1 MQACL
6 TDLRVAAL
14 DMNGLQINMEAD
26 YKGVPCFRAALLLMG
41 CDGQRGGAAH
51 RFQQAQAPLLSQQC
65 VQAELAQTYR
75 PRKGI
80 ACL

>member
-1 MQACL
+1 MQVCL
-6 TDLRVAAL
+6 TDLRVGAL

-26 YKGVPCFRAALLLMG
+26 YKGVASFRAALLLMR
-41 CDGQRGGAAH
+41 CDGQCGGTAH
-51 RFQQAQAPLLSQQC
+51 RFQQAQAPLLSQQS
-65 VQAELAQTYR
+65 VQAELTQTYR